1 MVTAVSKLQLK
12 MDFEPGI
19 TEQFR
24 TLKQCVAAVVYGY
37 RGGLNAVAGACD
49 VSPSTLSRMLNEN
62 EDDPRHFP
70 LDFLPLVIEATG
82 DLRPLQWLAA
92 KFLPNDA
99 MRYEAALARFEQFVS
114 HGSQLVA
121 DFAALNRKEKA
132 GKK

>member
-37 RGGLNAVAGACD
+37 RGGLNSVAAALD

-62 EDDPRHFP
+62 EDDPRHLP
-70 LDFLPLVIEATG
+70 LDFLPSIIAATG
-82 DLRPLQWLAA
+82 DIRPLQWLAA
-92 KFLPNDA
+92 KFLPDDN
-99 MRYEAALARFEQFVS
+99 MRREAALSRIES
-114 HGSQLVA
+114 LLPQLVA
-121 DFAALNRKEKA
+121 DVATLKK
-132 GKK
+132 GKGA

>member
-37 RGGLNAVAGACD
+37 RGGLNSVAAACD

-62 EDDPRHFP
+62 EDDPRHLP
-70 LDFLPLVIEATG
+70 LDFLPSIVEATG
-82 DLRPLQWLAA
+82 DIRPLQWLAA
-92 KFLPNDA
+92 KFLPDDN
-99 MRYEAALARFEQFVS
+99 MRRESALSRIELLLP
-114 HGSQLVA
+114 QLMADVA
-121 DFAALNRKEKA
+121 TL
-132 GKK
+132 KKGRG

>member
-1 MVTAVSKLQLK
+1 MVTGAAKHQLK

-37 RGGLNAVAGACD
+37 RGGLNSVAAACD

-62 EDDPRHFP
+62 EDDPRHLP
-70 LDFLPLVIEATG
+70 LDFLPSIIEATG

-92 KFLPNDA
+92 KFLPDDN
-99 MRYEAALARFEQFVS
+99 MRREAAISRIESLLPQLA
-114 HGSQLVA
+114 A
-121 DFAALNRKEKA
+121 DLATLKK
-132 GKK
+132 GKG

>member
-37 RGGLNAVAGACD
+37 RGGLNSVAAACD

-62 EDDPRHFP
+62 EDDPRHLP
-70 LDFLPLVIEATG
+70 LDFLPLIIAATG
-82 DLRPLQWLAA
+82 DIRPLQWLAA
-92 KFLPNDA
+92 KFIPDET
-99 MRYEAALARFEQFVS
+99 MRRDAALSRIEQLLP
-114 HGSQLVA
+114 QLMSDVA
-121 DFAALNRKEKA
+121 MLKKGKA
-132 GKK
+132 

>member
-1 MVTAVSKLQLK
+1 MVTAVAKHQLK

-37 RGGLNAVAGACD
+37 RGGLNSVAAACD

-62 EDDPRHFP
+62 MDDPRHLP
-70 LDFLPLVIEATG
+70 LDFLPSIIQATG

-92 KFLPNDA
+92 KFLPDDN
-99 MRYEAALARFEQFVS
+99 MRREAAISRIEQLLPQLA
-114 HGSQLVA
+114 A
-121 DFAALNRKEKA
+121 DMATL
-132 GKK
+132 KKGRA

>member
-19 TEQFR
+19 TDQFR

-37 RGGLNAVAGACD
+37 RGGLNSVAGACD

-62 EDDPRHFP
+62 EDDPRHLP
-70 LDFLPLVIEATG
+70 LDFLPSIIEATG

-92 KFLPNDA
+92 KFLPDDNT
-99 MRYEAALARFEQFVS
+99 RREAAISRIESLLPQLA
-114 HGSQLVA
+114 A
-121 DFAALNRKEKA
+121 DLATLKK
-132 GKK
+132 GKS